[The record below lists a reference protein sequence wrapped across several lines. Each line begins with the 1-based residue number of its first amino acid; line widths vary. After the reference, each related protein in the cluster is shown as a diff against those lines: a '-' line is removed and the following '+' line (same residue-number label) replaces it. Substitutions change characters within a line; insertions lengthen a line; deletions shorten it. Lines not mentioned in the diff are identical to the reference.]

1 MNTPLRPQPVINNL
15 SGENALFIVLG
26 INSNPDHSGV
36 IDFLANFSALVRS
49 LTNRFPSSNFSAS
62 VGIGSNAWDLLFPDL
77 NKPKELAPFQE
88 IKGPRHTAVATAGDL
103 FFHIRANQMAICYEL
118 ASILHEQ
125 LKEDTYPISET
136 KGFRYFDGR
145 AILGFVD
152 GTENPEHEIAKEIAY
167 VGSEDAEFLGG
178 SYVFIQKYLHNM
190 EMWKGL
196 STEEQ
201 EKVIGRK
208 KYDDVELGDD
218 VKPQSA
224 HNVAS
229 KAHDADGNELKILR
243 ANMPFSNPTEGE
255 YGTFFIG
262 YSRSF
267 NITKTMLEN
276 MFLGKETGHVDRLLD
291 FSTAVSGSLFF
302 VPTFD
307 FLEDL
312 GE

>member
-1 MNTPLRPQPVINNL
+1 MNIPLRPQPVINNL

-26 INSNPDHSGV
+26 INAQPDYSGV

-49 LTNRFPSSNFSAS
+49 LNHRFPQSNFSAS
-62 VGIGSNAWDLLFPDL
+62 VGIGSNAWDLLFPQL
-77 NKPKELAPFQE
+77 NKPKELTPFQE
-88 IKGPRHTAVATAGDL
+88 IKGIKHTAVATAGDL
-103 FFHIRANQMAICYEL
+103 FFHIRADQVAICYEL
-118 ASILHEQ
+118 AAILHEQ
-125 LKEDTYPISET
+125 LKQDTYPISET

-152 GTENPEHEIAKEIAY
+152 GTENPEHEITKEIAY
-167 VGSEDAEFLGG
+167 VGAEDAEFLGG

-218 VKPQSA
+218 VKPQNA
-224 HNVAS
+224 HNVVS

-276 MFLGKETGHVDRLLD
+276 MFLGKENGHVDRLLD
-291 FSTAVSGSLFF
+291 FSTPVSGSLFF

>member
-1 MNTPLRPQPVINNL
+1 MNIPLRPQPVINNL
-15 SGENALFIVLG
+15 AGENALFIVLG
-26 INSNPDHSGV
+26 INSNPDHSGI

-49 LTNRFPSSNFSAS
+49 MANRFPNSQFTAS
-62 VGIGSNAWDLLFPDL
+62 LGIGSHAWDLLFPDL
-77 NKPKELAPFQE
+77 NKPKELQPFQE
-88 IKGPRHTAVATAGDL
+88 IKGSKYTAVATSGDL

-118 ASILHEQ
+118 ASIIHDQ
-125 LKEDTYPISET
+125 LKESSYPISET

-167 VGSEDAEFLGG
+167 VGEEDIEFLGG

-190 EMWKGL
+190 EMWKAL

-208 KYDDVELGDD
+208 KYDDVELSDD
-218 VKPQSA
+218 VKPQNA
-224 HNVAS
+224 HNVVS

-243 ANMPFSNPTEGE
+243 ANMPFSNPSEGE
-255 YGTFFIG
+255 SGTFFIG

-276 MFLGKETGHVDRLLD
+276 MFLGKENGHVDRLLD
-291 FSTAVSGSLFF
+291 FSTPVSGSLFF

-312 GE
+312 AE

>member
-1 MNTPLRPQPVINNL
+1 MNIPLRPQPVINNL
-15 SGENALFIVLG
+15 AGENALFIVLG
-26 INSNPDHSGV
+26 INSNPDHSGI

-49 LTNRFPSSNFSAS
+49 MANRFPNSQFSAS
-62 VGIGSNAWDLLFPDL
+62 VGIGSHAWDLLFPDL
-77 NKPKELAPFQE
+77 NKPKELQPFQE
-88 IKGPRHTAVATAGDL
+88 IKGSKHTAVATPGDL

-118 ASILHEQ
+118 ASIIHDQ
-125 LKEDTYPISET
+125 LKESSYPISET

-167 VGSEDAEFLGG
+167 VGQEDVEFLGG

-208 KYDDVELGDD
+208 KYDDVELSDD
-218 VKPQSA
+218 VKPQNA
-224 HNVAS
+224 HNVVS

-243 ANMPFSNPTEGE
+243 ANMPFSNPSEGE
-255 YGTFFIG
+255 SGTFFIG

-276 MFLGKETGHVDRLLD
+276 MFLGKENGHVDRLLD

-312 GE
+312 AE

>member
-1 MNTPLRPQPVINNL
+1 M
-15 SGENALFIVLG
+15 
-26 INSNPDHSGV
+26 

-49 LTNRFPSSNFSAS
+49 LSNRFPNSNFSAS
-62 VGIGSNAWDLLFPDL
+62 VGIGSNAWDLLFADL

-88 IKGPRHTAVATAGDL
+88 IKGPRHTAVETTGDL

-145 AILGFVD
+145 AIIGFVD

-178 SYVFIQKYLHNM
+178 SYVFIQKYLHDM
-190 EMWKGL
+190 EMWKRL

-201 EKVIGRK
+201 EKLIGRK

-218 VKPQSA
+218 VKLQSA

-255 YGTFFIG
+255 CGMFFIG

-267 NITKTMLEN
+267 NITKTMLKN
-276 MFLGKETGHVDRLLD
+276 MFWARKLDISMPALKRAVDNL
-291 FSTAVSGSLFF
+291 
-302 VPTFD
+302 
-307 FLEDL
+307 
-312 GE
+312 

>member
-1 MNTPLRPQPVINNL
+1 MNIPLRPQPVINNL
-15 SGENALFIVLG
+15 AGENALFIVLG
-26 INSNPDHSGV
+26 INSNPDHSGI

-49 LTNRFPSSNFSAS
+49 MANRFPNSQFSAS
-62 VGIGSNAWDLLFPDL
+62 VGIGSHAWDLLFPDL
-77 NKPKELAPFQE
+77 NKPKELQPFQE
-88 IKGPRHTAVATAGDL
+88 IKGSKYTAVATSGDL

-118 ASILHEQ
+118 ASIIHDQ
-125 LKEDTYPISET
+125 LKESSYPISET

-167 VGSEDAEFLGG
+167 VGEEDIEFLGG

-208 KYDDVELGDD
+208 KYDDVELSDD
-218 VKPQSA
+218 VKPQNA
-224 HNVAS
+224 HNVVS

-243 ANMPFSNPTEGE
+243 ANMPFSNPSEGE
-255 YGTFFIG
+255 SGTFFIG

-267 NITKTMLEN
+267 NITKAMLEN
-276 MFLGKETGHVDRLLD
+276 MFLGKENGHVDRLLD
-291 FSTAVSGSLFF
+291 FSTPVSGSLFF

-312 GE
+312 AE

>member
-1 MNTPLRPQPVINNL
+1 MHLWGLVQKH
-15 SGENALFIVLG
+15 G
-26 INSNPDHSGV
+26 IFYFQV
-36 IDFLANFSALVRS
+36 
-49 LTNRFPSSNFSAS
+49 
-62 VGIGSNAWDLLFPDL
+62 
-77 NKPKELAPFQE
+77 KELYEFQE
-88 IKGPRHTAVATAGDL
+88 IKGEKHTAVATAGDL
-103 FFHIRANQMAICYEL
+103 FFHIRANQMAICFEL
-118 ASILHEQ
+118 ASILHDQ
-125 LKEDTYPISET
+125 LKETTFPISET

-167 VGSEDAEFLGG
+167 VGQEDAEFLGG

-190 EMWKGL
+190 EMWKSL
-196 STEEQ
+196 TTEQQ

-218 VKPQSA
+218 VKPQNA
-224 HNVAS
+224 HNVVS
-229 KAHDADGNELKILR
+229 KAHDAEGNELKILR

-267 NITKTMLEN
+267 NITKTMIGN
-276 MFLGKETGHVDRLLD
+276 MFLGKENGHVDRILD